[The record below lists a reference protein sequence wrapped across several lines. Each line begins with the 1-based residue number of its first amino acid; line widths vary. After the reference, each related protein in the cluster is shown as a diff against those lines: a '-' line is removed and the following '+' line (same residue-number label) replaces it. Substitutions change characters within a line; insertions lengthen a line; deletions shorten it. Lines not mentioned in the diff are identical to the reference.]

1 MFPMNAWYVACTP
14 DEIAGKPLGRK
25 ICGLQIVLYRGRE
38 GKVAALEDFC
48 PHRGA
53 ALSLGSVVDGNLMCG
68 YHGLVMDGQGKAV
81 SMPMQ
86 RVNGFPCIRSYPV
99 EERHGYVWI
108 WPGDAAKADPATIP
122 DLPWSNSSEWAF
134 GGGLYHIQ
142 CSYRLMVDN
151 LMDLTHEAYV
161 HVGSIGQNEIDQSPV
176 KTHVEGNQVV
186 TSREMNDIVAPP
198 FWQMAM
204 RAQGLDD
211 QARVDRWQYS
221 RFTAPGSVLIDVGVA
236 LAGEGGIKA
245 DPSKRVY
252 SIVVDFMTPETE
264 TSHWY
269 FWGMARHF
277 KPDDPA
283 LTDAIRD
290 GQGKIFNQ
298 DLAVLEAQQRNRDAF
313 QGRRLL
319 ALNIDAGGVRANRM
333 LDDLVAAE
341 RALPTAATVG

>member
-14 DEIAGKPLGRK
+14 DELAGKPLGRK
-25 ICGLQIVLYRGRE
+25 ICGLSIALYRGQD

-53 ALSLGSVVDGNLMCG
+53 ALSLGVVVGDNLMCG
-68 YHGLVMDGQGKAV
+68 YHGLVMDAHGKAV

-86 RVNGFPCIRSYPV
+86 RVGGFPCIRSYPV

-108 WPGDAAKADPATIP
+108 WPGDPACADASAIP
-122 DLPWSNSSEWAF
+122 DLPWSGNPEWAF
-134 GGGLYHIQ
+134 GGGLYHIE
-142 CSYRLMVDN
+142 CSYRLMIDN

-161 HVGSIGQNEIDQSPV
+161 HAGSIGQGEIDQSPV
-176 KTHVEGNQVV
+176 KTHMEGNQVV
-186 TSREMNDIVAPP
+186 TSREMHDIVAPP
-198 FWQMAM
+198 FWQLGL
-204 RAQGLDD
+204 RASGLND

-236 LAGEGGIKA
+236 LVGQGAIHA
-245 DPSKRVY
+245 DPAKRV
-252 SIVVDFMTPETE
+252 SAIVVDFMTPETE
-264 TSHWY
+264 SSHWY

-277 KPDDPA
+277 KPQDA
-283 LTDAIRD
+283 ELTESIRT
-290 GQGKIFNQ
+290 GQGHIFSQ
-298 DLAVLEAQQRNRDAF
+298 DLAVLEAQQRNRAAF
-313 QGRRLL
+313 AERRLL

-341 RALPTAATVG
+341 RALPATASVG

>member
-14 DEIAGKPLGRK
+14 DELVDKPLGRK
-25 ICGLQIVLYRGRE
+25 ICGLEIVLYRGKE
-38 GKVAALEDFC
+38 GRVAALEDFC

-68 YHGLVMDGQGKAV
+68 YHGLVMDCHGKAV

-86 RVNGFPCIRSYPV
+86 RVGGFPCIRSYPV
-99 EERHGYVWI
+99 EERYGYVWI
-108 WPGDAAKADPATIP
+108 WPGDPARADAAAIP
-122 DLPWSNSSEWAF
+122 VLPWAGNPEWAF
-134 GGGLYHIQ
+134 GGGLYHIR
-142 CSYRLMVDN
+142 CSYRLMIDN

-161 HVGSIGQNEIDQSPV
+161 HAGSIGQEEIDQSPV
-176 KTHVEGNQVV
+176 RTRMDGDQVV
-186 TSREMNDIVAPP
+186 TSREMQGIVAPP
-198 FWQMAM
+198 FWQLGM
-204 RAQGLDD
+204 RASGLDD
-211 QARVDRWQYS
+211 QALVDRWQYS

-245 DPSKRVY
+245 DPAKRV
-252 SIVVDFMTPETE
+252 SAIVVDFMTPETE

-277 KPDDPA
+277 KPDDEA
-283 LTDAIRD
+283 LTDSIRE
-290 GQGKIFNQ
+290 GQGKIFSQ

-313 QGRRLL
+313 GDRRLL
-319 ALNIDAGGVRANRM
+319 ALNIDAGGVRANRI

-341 RALPTAATVG
+341 SALPSGAAVG

>member
-1 MFPMNAWYVACTP
+1 
-14 DEIAGKPLGRK
+14 
-25 ICGLQIVLYRGRE
+25 
-38 GKVAALEDFC
+38 
-48 PHRGA
+48 
-53 ALSLGSVVDGNLMCG
+53 
-68 YHGLVMDGQGKAV
+68 
-81 SMPMQ
+81 
-86 RVNGFPCIRSYPV
+86 
-99 EERHGYVWI
+99 
-108 WPGDAAKADPATIP
+108 
-122 DLPWSNSSEWAF
+122 
-134 GGGLYHIQ
+134 
-142 CSYRLMVDN
+142 
-151 LMDLTHEAYV
+151 
-161 HVGSIGQNEIDQSPV
+161 
-176 KTHVEGNQVV
+176 
-186 TSREMNDIVAPP
+186 MNDIVAPP

-341 RALPTAATVG
+341 RALPTGATVG